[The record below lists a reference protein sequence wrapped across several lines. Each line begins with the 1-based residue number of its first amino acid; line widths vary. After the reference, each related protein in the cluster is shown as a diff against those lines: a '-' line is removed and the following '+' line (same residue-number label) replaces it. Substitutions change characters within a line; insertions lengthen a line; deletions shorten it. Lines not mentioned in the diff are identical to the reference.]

1 MSFGLVGIELDGTP
15 KLLLRPFP
23 IKLVVPLEQRER
35 GVRFSERGVELER
48 PLGGSLCL
56 RINRNRRLHPKP
68 RHGAIRVTQAG
79 VSGCEGGISRDRLL
93 EITDGLLKTVLRVLP
108 VEVAAP
114 QVQLVRFGI
123 RQLPGWPCR
132 DFVAQSESETSSDV
146 LRNLR
151 LQLREVRSLALV
163 AL

>member
-93 EITDGLLKTVLRVLP
+93 EITDGLLEAVLRVLP

-123 RQLPGWPCR
+123 RQLSALLRRGR
-132 DFVAQSESETSSDV
+132 VAEAESEASGDV
-146 LRNLR
+146 PRNL
-151 LQLREVRSLALV
+151 LLELWEI
-163 AL
+163 